1 MKLVF
6 ILFFFC
12 TFSNVNTQTIL
23 NCNEIKST
31 YIGWENGGIFSKS
44 SLVAKAI
51 NKPDKPLPLTLV
63 LGKESAILKGNAGQ
77 VELTRISKDAFLEVT
92 GIGNTFIWTVLS
104 DEKGQPNKYVVQ
116 QKAYSISGPFTITI
130 FYKCD

>member
-1 MKLVF
+1 MKLLFIVF
-6 ILFFFC
+6 LCGVFN
-12 TFSNVNTQTIL
+12 SVDAQTIL
-23 NCNEIKST
+23 NCKEIKQT

-44 SLVAKAI
+44 GLVAKAI
-51 NKPDKPLPLTLV
+51 NKPEKPLLLTLA

-77 VELTRISKDAFLEVT
+77 VELTRISKDVFLEVT
-92 GIGNTFIWTVLS
+92 AFGNTFIWTILS